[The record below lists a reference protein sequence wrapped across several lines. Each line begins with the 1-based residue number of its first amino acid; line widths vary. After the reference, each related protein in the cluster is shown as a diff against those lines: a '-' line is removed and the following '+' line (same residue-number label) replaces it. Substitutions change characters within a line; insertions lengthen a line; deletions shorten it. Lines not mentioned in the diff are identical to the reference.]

1 MKKTILLLAA
11 AFIACCGFTPADNA
25 SQSRRVPVI
34 MYHSVCRTNVGEF
47 VISPDSLR
55 SDFRY
60 LKERGYTAVSMRDI
74 IEYCDGKGDLPLKP
88 VVLTFDDGFYNN
100 LYYVDKLA
108 EEFGMKFSVSVVG
121 AYTQKEKGETKRS
134 PVYSYLSEEEIRQ
147 LHTGGR
153 AELCNHT
160 YDMHRTHPRKGV
172 SRKAG
177 ESDEDYR
184 AALVA
189 DSEKCRAML
198 EKAIGD
204 RVEVF
209 TYPFGSYGKGTAE
222 IFRSL
227 GYRALLT
234 CKGGVN
240 VFYKGSTEGL
250 YCVMRYNRSG
260 RANTEA
266 FFKKIGV

>member
-1 MKKTILLLAA
+1 
-11 AFIACCGFTPADNA
+11 
-25 SQSRRVPVI
+25 
-34 MYHSVCRTNVGEF
+34 
-47 VISPDSLR
+47 
-55 SDFRY
+55 
-60 LKERGYTAVSMRDI
+60 
-74 IEYCDGKGDLPLKP
+74 
-88 VVLTFDDGFYNN
+88 
-100 LYYVDKLA
+100 
-108 EEFGMKFSVSVVG
+108 MKFSVSVVG

-198 EKAIGD
+198 EKAIGVYLSVRKLRQGNGGNFPLARIPRAFNLQRRRE
-204 RVEVF
+204 RV
-209 TYPFGSYGKGTAE
+209 
-222 IFRSL
+222 L
-227 GYRALLT
+227 
-234 CKGGVN
+234 
-240 VFYKGSTEGL
+240 
-250 YCVMRYNRSG
+250 
-260 RANTEA
+260 
-266 FFKKIGV
+266 